1 MQKVT
6 FKIIGQS
13 ELACNYQWILQI
25 QEKLAEHQPAL
36 KPQWAQGR
44 TRSLQQAETKFKT
57 TMLAHWSPQQ
67 DTEEQYRSHFR
78 EKKQGSKLRPIQ
90 LHLQLNFSLCDLNI
104 WRSYKFATNFHLVP
118 HNLAAMVLPLII
130 IHFQCFCIQT
140 SFVDSYFVLLNY
152 WLHNAVQ
159 WFCHYS
165 LWNCD

>member
-1 MQKVT
+1 MQLPLNPTNSRKT
-6 FKIIGQS
+6 CRTPTCFKTSMSTRQNKKS
-13 ELACNYQWILQI
+13 TASWNQI
-25 QEKLAEHQPAL
+25 
-36 KPQWAQGR
+36 
-44 TRSLQQAETKFKT
+44 KT
-57 TMLAHWSPQQ
+57 TMLAHWSPKQ

-90 LHLQLNFSLCDLNI
+90 SHLQLNFSLCDLNI

-130 IHFQCFCIQT
+130 SHFQCFCIQT